1 MRGIHAFENYDKVEM
16 DKGDIEFVESMTQL
30 FKKEPS
36 YLGLLNP
43 SLSPPQLLY
52 LLSSFK
58 REDLREIV
66 QILNPSARERNKE
79 KRRAI
84 FHYFCPGKYPK
95 EKELVGLDQHFLDN
109 IYKMMGPG
117 VPKQF
122 VSYFNRK
129 VKDYTLMQKLHQ
141 EKYLDIVTLLRLC
154 GGSPGKKRK
163 TENIESIMEF
173 LRPTRSNTIKRN
185 ESDQEHTEIIASNEK
200 EVESGNGQINEDTGN
215 GVVDRER
222 TNKKRRG
229 TDMVKEDVK
238 ESGEVWEGFKKKKLD
253 EIEQGIINKST
264 LMEKTKREL
273 EEKENEVVDR
283 ERAHK
288 KRRGTDMAQ
297 DVSEP
302 SNEMKRRKEGVK
314 EAGERWEGFK
324 RKKLDEIEQSIINK
338 SALMEQTKR
347 EIEEKEKQIELLTVT
362 LKESTELQSYSNTIL
377 TKLKER
383 YDLHQKNRFVTP
395 FDFEGEYRQLQQQIL
410 NK

>member
-253 EIEQGIINKST
+253 EIEQ
-264 LMEKTKREL
+264 
-273 EEKENEVVDR
+273 
-283 ERAHK
+283 
-288 KRRGTDMAQ
+288 
-297 DVSEP
+297 
-302 SNEMKRRKEGVK
+302 
-314 EAGERWEGFK
+314 
-324 RKKLDEIEQSIINK
+324 SIINK